1 MQCLY
6 VHVQWNNSQD
16 HSNFGLRARQSEAW
30 ILVLMICWYMYWL
43 SMGEKPPITC
53 LCIYWY
59 IWWSRVLDMFD
70 NLTLNEHCPSALVSF
85 AFVLV
90 LNYHK
95 NITHR
100 LITKPW
106 YLYIPLISLTSLT
119 SAYRLWTISDRVDRG
134 RVVTWLFHFLNPN

>member
-6 VHVQWNNSQD
+6 VHVQWNNSHD
-16 HSNFGLRARQSEAW
+16 HSNFGLRAWQSEAW
-30 ILVLMICWYMYWL
+30 VLIVMICWELL
-43 SMGEKPPITC
+43 SIGQLHLITC
-53 LCIYWY
+53 LCIWHRY
-59 IWWSRVLDMFD
+59 IRWCQTCLIIWHWMRIVKS
-70 NLTLNEHCPSALVSF
+70 PSEFS
-85 AFVLV
+85 AFFLV

-100 LITKPW
+100 LITKHW
-106 YLYIPLISLTSLT
+106 SLCIPLISLTSLI